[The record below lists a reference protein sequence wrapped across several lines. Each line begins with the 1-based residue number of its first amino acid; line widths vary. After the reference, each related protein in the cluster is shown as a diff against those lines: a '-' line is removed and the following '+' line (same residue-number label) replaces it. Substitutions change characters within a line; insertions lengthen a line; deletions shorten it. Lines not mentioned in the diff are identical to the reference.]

1 MSFEDLIL
9 ETQKLT
15 LLQQIQLIIT
25 LLQSIVKRI
34 FSRTEITPASSSQS
48 ILDRMGGL
56 PQYFLEHGQLSDR
69 DNRRAAIQSYLSHFR
84 AVKYR
89 SNCHFR

>member
-1 MSFEDLIL
+1 MSFADLIL

-69 DNRRAAIQSYLSHFR
+69 DNRRAAIQSYLSQKQCR
-84 AVKYR
+84 L
-89 SNCHFR
+89 S

>member
-9 ETQKLT
+9 EAQKLT
-15 LLQQIQLIIT
+15 PLQQLQLIIT

-34 FSRTEITPASSSQS
+34 FSRTEIIPKNSSQS

-69 DNRRAAIQSYLSHFR
+69 DDRHAAIQAYLSQKQCR
-84 AVKYR
+84 K
-89 SNCHFR
+89 SS